1 MNTFGC
7 VWKWCFFFPVFGHL
21 SREDHDLSSNFGVS
35 RYHFGVSQL
44 RPYRKFSW
52 VKHDSRTSSCFS
64 QRDLE
69 SMLLPNIEKPS
80 RSIWMWRV
88 ESPVSIWFIW
98 CHGCVDIFWTLRIF
112 ETWNV
117 IKGSMLKLWLLW
129 YEPCSKP
136 LIGGWLWRV
145 LLPNN
150 EYIKYSSSI
159 FFGIPSST
167 TLGRSSKA
175 ASFDSAERAEWLVQL
190 IHNLK
195 RLPPN
200 FWYSSAATGLL
211 SLQIAQRLGVFG
223 T

>member
-7 VWKWCFFFPVFGHL
+7 VWKLCFFPVFGHL

-35 RYHFGVSQL
+35 CSFWSVSTQALQEVLLSQTRFANFLLLFAAGSGIHVASKYRETITQHLNVTRGVSCQHL
-44 RPYRKFSW
+44 MPR
-52 VKHDSRTSSCFS
+52 
-64 QRDLE
+64 
-69 SMLLPNIEKPS
+69 
-80 RSIWMWRV
+80 
-88 ESPVSIWFIW
+88 
-98 CHGCVDIFWTLRIF
+98 CVDIFWTLRIF

-145 LLPNN
+145 LLPNT

-175 ASFDSAERAEWLVQL
+175 ASFDSAERAERLVQL

>member
-1 MNTFGC
+1 MNFIWTLLDVSENC
-7 VWKWCFFFPVFGHL
+7 VFSLFLAIWVGKTMIYHPILGYHV
-21 SREDHDLSSNFGVS
+21 
-35 RYHFGVSQL
+35 HFGVSQL

-64 QRDLE
+64 QRDRETITQHL
-69 SMLLPNIEKPS
+69 NVT
-80 RSIWMWRV
+80 RG
-88 ESPVSIWFIW
+88 VS
-98 CHGCVDIFWTLRIF
+98 CQHLMPRCVDIFWTLRIF

-145 LLPNN
+145 LLPNT